1 MAIDINSRAKVAEKH
16 AKTLLEDPVSVEN
29 MAKKAQE
36 KLRRHGVKLGDV
48 KQGLGVLIRM
58 LRSWAGG
65 KYKGISIASLLI
77 VTGTVFYFLNPFD
90 AIPDFLPLVGFT
102 DDISLIA
109 FAISRLKSE
118 FDKFEEWEQTVDVKP
133 VVIS

>member
-1 MAIDINSRAKVAEKH
+1 M
-16 AKTLLEDPVSVEN
+16 LQDPVSVEN

-58 LRSWAGG
+58 LRCWAGG
-65 KYKGISIASLLI
+65 KYKGVSIASLVI
-77 VTGTVFYFLNPFD
+77 IAGTVFYFLNPFD
-90 AIPDFLPLVGFT
+90 AIPDFLPMIGYT

-109 FAISRLKSE
+109 FAISRLKGE
-118 FDKFEEWEQTVDVKP
+118 FEKFEEWEQTVDVKP
-133 VVIS
+133 EVIS